1 MNAGSDA
8 VDAGRKRRIIVI
20 KVPKGASG
28 VVLNAFALGF
38 FLCSLAAAAQTPPP
52 QAESL
57 QQKVQQIQMAMARNE
72 QQLHSYQWVESTTLT
87 VKARSI
93 PTKQSLCR
101 YAADGTVVKTVLGIP
116 VQPKSGPRGSPFKQT
131 AKAKKEEIQDE
142 VDQIQWLVEGY
153 LPFDP
158 EKIKE
163 VLRAGKVFF
172 EHDAT
177 NSDAVII
184 ADYAKSG
191 DQLRI
196 SLNPTT
202 KQVERISIKTY
213 LDAPEDDVFEE
224 GAAVDVALDVHFA
237 VLPDG
242 TLYPAL
248 MSIEAPSKKLSI
260 TIANS
265 KFSKVAS

>member
-1 MNAGSDA
+1 L
-8 VDAGRKRRIIVI
+8 I

-28 VVLNAFALGF
+28 PVFNAFALGF
-38 FLCSLAAAAQTPPP
+38 FLCSLAAVAQTSPS

-57 QQKVQQIQMAMARNE
+57 QQKVEQMQMAMAWNE
-72 QQLHSYQWVESTTLT
+72 QQLHSYQWVESTTMT
-87 VKARSI
+87 VKTRSI

-116 VQPKSGPRGSPFKQT
+116 VEPKSGRRGNPFKQT
-131 AKAKKEEIQDE
+131 AEAKKEETQDE
-142 VDQIQWLVEGY
+142 VDQIQSLVQKY

-158 EKIKE
+158 KKIKE

-172 EHDAT
+172 EHDGT
-177 NSDAVII
+177 NSDAVILV
-184 ADYAKSG
+184 DYAKSG

-196 SLNPTT
+196 SMNPTT

-213 LDAPEDDVFEE
+213 LDAPGDDAFEE
-224 GAAVDVALDVHFA
+224 GAAVDVAVDVHFA

-248 MSIEAPSKKLSI
+248 MSIESPSKKLSI
-260 TIANS
+260 TSANS